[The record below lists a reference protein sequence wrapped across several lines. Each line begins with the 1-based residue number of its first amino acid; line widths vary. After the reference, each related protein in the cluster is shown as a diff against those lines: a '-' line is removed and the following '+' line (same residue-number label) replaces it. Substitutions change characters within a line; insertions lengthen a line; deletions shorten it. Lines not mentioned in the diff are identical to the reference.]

1 MKRLLCLTLLMTCV
15 LLAAR
20 TVKITDFNPQ
30 KEDATT
36 AIQAAL
42 DSKADVVIF
51 DNPGYPYLVNPLFLR
66 SNQEL
71 VFQDGVVVRAIK
83 GSFLGTNDSLFKGEM
98 VENIVMRG
106 EGTAILEMNKRDY
119 WDKKRYRPAEW
130 RHTIALLTTTNVRIA
145 DLTIRS
151 SGGDGIYVSDSNS
164 AKRKY
169 CKDTLIEN
177 CMLDDHH
184 RQGISVIGAE
194 NLLIRNCTL
203 QNTIGTAPQCGIDF
217 EPNHQEGE
225 VFINCVV
232 ENCLFTKNAM
242 AGILVHCPG
251 QRIPIDLTFRDCVVK
266 DNVAGIVCTVD
277 HNEESPSK
285 GLVKFQNI
293 TIENN
298 DLPVRLRNTR
308 PEGPAILMRNCLIKG
323 TEKTGAII
331 NFATIFQQDFGNVV
345 FDDVRVV
352 KSPKQRLAAL
362 NSPRGAGVTL
372 PPGKITVEDSET
384 HKETI
389 IDSSTI
395 NEEFPRN
402 EEMVNFNVASFK
414 GKGLKPATQNV
425 KADNTFALRT
435 NYIPYYQFVEAGKDI
450 DIDFTTLFLAET
462 DRMVNCKVIDTANET
477 QISQFSFKTP
487 TYTWHYSPTV
497 TTVLRLEFDTHQKSI
512 IIKSRNPGFG
522 FGAFPAFKAFRS
534 TGTLYFQVPA
544 DLKEVKVLVQGDDGE
559 PVQIEVIDAQGKV
572 RATSE
577 YDVTGQLLTI
587 KREVTAAPEMW
598 RVRIVKMVE
607 DYTIRL
613 GAPIQPILYSSPDNL
628 LK

>member
-1 MKRLLCLTLLMTCV
+1 
-15 LLAAR
+15 
-20 TVKITDFNPQ
+20 
-30 KEDATT
+30 
-36 AIQAAL
+36 
-42 DSKADVVIF
+42 
-51 DNPGYPYLVNPLFLR
+51 
-66 SNQEL
+66 
-71 VFQDGVVVRAIK
+71 
-83 GSFLGTNDSLFKGEM
+83 
-98 VENIVMRG
+98 MRG

-130 RHTIALLTTTNVRIA
+130 RHAIALLTTTNVRIA

-151 SGGDGIYVSDSNS
+151 SGGDGIYVSDSNK

-217 EPNHQEGE
+217 EPNHPEGE

-232 ENCLFTKNAM
+232 ENCLFTKNAS

-251 QRIPIDLTFRDCVVK
+251 QRIPIDLTFRDCVIK
-266 DNVAGIVCTVD
+266 DNAVGIICTFD
-277 HNEESPSK
+277 FNEESPSK
-285 GLVKFQNI
+285 GLVKFQNV
-293 TIENN
+293 TVENN
-298 DLPVRLRNTR
+298 NLPVAFKNTR
-308 PEGPAILMRNCLIKG
+308 PEGPVALMRNCLIKA
-323 TEKTGAII
+323 TDKTYGIF
-331 NFATIFQQDFGNVV
+331 NFATLFPQDFGNVI

-352 KSPKQRLAAL
+352 KTAKQHLVTLSA
-362 NSPRGAGVTL
+362 PRGAGITL
-372 PPGKITVEDSET
+372 PPGVITVEDSDT
-384 HKETI
+384 HKVDTVH
-389 IDSSTI
+389 TVVI
-395 NEEFPRN
+395 NDEFPRN
-402 EEMVNFNVASFK
+402 EEMANFHVETFK
-414 GKGLKPATQNV
+414 SKGLKPATQNV
-425 KADNTFALRT
+425 KADNSFALRS
-435 NYIPYYQFVEAGKDI
+435 NFIPYYQYVEAGKNI
-450 DIDFTTLFLAET
+450 DIDFQTLFLSDT
-462 DRMVNCKVIDTANET
+462 DRVVSCKVINAANET
-477 QISQFSFKTP
+477 QIAQFSFKTP

-544 DLKEVKVLVQGDDGE
+544 DLKDVRVMVQGDDNE
-559 PVQIEVIDAQGKV
+559 AVQIEVIDAQGKV

-577 YDVTGQLLTI
+577 YDVKGQLLTI
-587 KREVTAAPEMW
+587 QREATAEPEMW
-598 RVRIVKMVE
+598 RIRVVKMVE
-607 DYTIRL
+607 DYSIRL
-613 GAPIQPILYSSPDNL
+613 GAPIQPIFYSSPDNL